1 MDRQNFEKPPLAPK
15 AMLKDPL
22 RLESYVLRTLHNY
35 VFFLGLKGIG
45 SIEASLQYFVP
56 SHTTV

>member
-35 VFFLGLKGIG
+35 VFFFGI
-45 SIEASLQYFVP
+45 ER
-56 SHTTV
+56 HWEH